1 MTKYN
6 SLAPEALSKRPD
18 LEHNRFESGAQP
30 MDISGVSVRFGTKS
44 KPHTYSAPTG
54 DGVVSRRLRRFALT
68 LTRFQLPKASY
79 YAKIWKVG
87 EPALEAAT
95 NIIASCAYGRAFG
108 DDPTNGTI
116 DTGVLVSLLNEPNPS
131 KEAFLKAS
139 SFIGTSAYDRIVD
152 GVKNPAQAG
161 VMRDLGDTVV
171 NHWLHGW
178 SWNRITDINH
188 RDQRV
193 RKSARSQYHSLAD
206 YLLVQ
211 SDENAKSFS
220 TMTKREAKRADSEAE
235 RGNGKAAIGEGDGWY
250 PLYVSKP
257 ELPLNHT
264 GKLGRRDIACDEGVV
279 IRDLSRWITD
289 PERKIFT
296 RRTKS
301 LGAVVVMDC
310 SGSMSLSERDLQQLM
325 DNTAGATVLCYSTG
339 SRADEDNPNAWVVAR
354 KNRQVRKLP
363 DFPGGNGC
371 DAPAL
376 RYALTLRDTTKQPI
390 VWVTDYGVTG
400 KGDYSSDE
408 LIKECQAL
416 VKRHGIIVMPNIGQ
430 ATKKLKELQGKA

>member
-1 MTKYN
+1 
-6 SLAPEALSKRPD
+6 
-18 LEHNRFESGAQP
+18 
-30 MDISGVSVRFGTKS
+30 MDISGVSVSFGSKT
-44 KPHTYSAPTG
+44 KPHTYTAPTG
-54 DGVVSRRLRRFALT
+54 DGLVSRRLRRFALT
-68 LTRFQLPKASY
+68 LTRFQIPKAST
-79 YAKIWKVG
+79 YAKRWGVS
-87 EPALEAAT
+87 ETALQSAT
-95 NIIASCAYGRAFG
+95 NIIASNAYATAFG

-116 DTGVLVSLLNEPNPS
+116 DTKVLVSLLNEPNPS

-139 SFIGTSAYDRIVD
+139 SFIGTQAYQEILM
-152 GVKNPAQAG
+152 GVANPAQVG
-161 VMRDLGDTVV
+161 VMSDMNDTVV
-171 NHWLHGW
+171 RNWLSGMRW
-178 SWNRITDINH
+178 RCILEIN
-188 RDQRV
+188 DQDKIR
-193 RKSARSQYHSLAD
+193 RRNARNQYARLASFIEN
-206 YLLVQ
+206 Q
-211 SDENAKSFS
+211 SEENAKAFS
-220 TMTKREAKRADSEAE
+220 SKTAKDAKRADTSEF
-235 RGNGKAAIGEGDGWY
+235 GNGKAQVAEGGGWY

-257 ELPLNHT
+257 DLPLNHT

-310 SGSMSLSERDLQQLM
+310 SGSMSLTDSDLQQLM

-339 SRADEDNPNAWVVAR
+339 TYPNEDNPNAWIVAR
-354 KNRQVRKLP
+354 KNRQVRNLP
-363 DFPGGNGC
+363 YFAGGNGC

-400 KGDYSSDE
+400 LNDTSTDE
-408 LIKECQAL
+408 LIDECKEI
-416 VKRHGIIVMPNIGQ
+416 VKRHGIIVCDNIRI